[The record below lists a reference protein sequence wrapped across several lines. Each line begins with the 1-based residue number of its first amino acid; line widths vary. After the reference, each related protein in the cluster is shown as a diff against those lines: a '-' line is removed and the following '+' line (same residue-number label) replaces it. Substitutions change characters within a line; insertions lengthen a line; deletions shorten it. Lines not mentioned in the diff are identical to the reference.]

1 MTDFSHP
8 TFAQMLAR
16 AARDWPDTEAVVI
29 GDERVTYAG
38 LWRRVRTCAA
48 NLRRLGLRRG
58 EHCAILLG
66 NSLEWVTAAYAV
78 ATLGAVVVPVN
89 TRFKRE
95 ELRYC
100 LAQSDARMLV
110 MAGSFL
116 DIDFLGMLRGICAI
130 DATLPDP
137 ALPLLR
143 TVIVTADRV
152 PAGAV
157 PATELDR
164 PCASPPDETGE
175 GVTGDDVALIQYT
188 SGTTSHPKGVMLT
201 HRSMLTDA
209 WHVGRRLDLRPGDRY
224 FSARPL
230 FHVAGTTLSMVA
242 SAVAGAT
249 YLTTARFDAGEAL
262 RIMSEEHCTHT
273 SGNDTMFLMMLA
285 HPDLSGRKL
294 HLRAA
299 WAAASYGV
307 MKRIHDEMGIAGI
320 CSAYG
325 LSEASPNVAMAPHDD
340 DLETRLTGFAKL
352 LPDVEV
358 RVIDAETGTDRLP
371 QQPGEIL
378 VRGWNVM
385 KGYYNMPE
393 QTAKTIDPDGWL
405 HTGDLGVMDA
415 AGRLRFVDRLK
426 DMLRV
431 GGENV
436 APVEIEDVLNAH
448 PAVRQAQVVGVP
460 DPRLVEVPAAYVI
473 LRDGESAE
481 PADLIAW
488 CRERCANFKVPRHVR
503 IIETFDTIGMTASS
517 KIQRN
522 KLRAFALTDLGL
534 EQNAG

>member
-1 MTDFSHP
+1 MTDAVP
-8 TFAQMLAR
+8 VTFAHALAR
-16 AARDWPDTEAVVI
+16 AACDWPDTEAVVI
-29 GDERVTYAG
+29 GAERLTYSA
-38 LWRRVRTCAA
+38 LWNRVRTCAA
-48 NLRRLGLRRG
+48 NLQRLGLRRG

-66 NSLEWVTAAYAV
+66 NGVEWVVTAYAV

-110 MAGSFL
+110 MAGRFL
-116 DIDFLGMLRGICAI
+116 DIDYLGMVRGLCSI
-130 DATLPDP
+130 DTALPDP

-143 TVIVTADRV
+143 TVVVYGDEV

-157 PATELDR
+157 AGAQLAVPA
-164 PCASPPDETGE
+164 ASRPDETSE
-175 GVTGDDVALIQYT
+175 GVTADDVVLIQYT

-201 HRSMLTDA
+201 HRGMLTDA
-209 WHVGRRLDLRPGDRY
+209 WHVGHRLDLRPGDRY

-230 FHVAGTTLSMVA
+230 FHVAGTTLSMVTA
-242 SAVAGAT
+242 GVAGAT

-262 RIMSEEHCTHT
+262 RIMDEERCTHT

-285 HPDLSGRKL
+285 HPDLPRRKL
-294 HLRAA
+294 RLRCA
-299 WAAASYGV
+299 WAAAAYGV
-307 MKRIHDEMGIAGI
+307 MKRIHDEMGIPGV

-325 LSEASPNVAMAPHDD
+325 LSEASPNAAMAPHDD
-340 DLETRLTGFAKL
+340 DLETRLNGFARL
-352 LPDVEV
+352 LPGVEA
-358 RVIDAETGTDRLP
+358 RVIDPETGADRPALV
-371 QQPGEIL
+371 PGEIL
-378 VRGWNVM
+378 IRGWNVM
-385 KGYYNMPE
+385 KGYYRMPE
-393 QTAKTIDPDGWL
+393 QTAKTIDADGWL
-405 HTGDLGVMDA
+405 HTGDLGVLDA
-415 AGRLRFVDRLK
+415 SGRLRFVDRLK

-473 LRDGESAE
+473 LREGEQAE
-481 PADLIAW
+481 PAELIAW

-503 IIETFDTIGMTASS
+503 IIDTFEPIGMTASA

-522 KLRAFALTDLGL
+522 KLRAFALKDLGL
-534 EQNAG
+534 EPNA